1 MLISTLCLWRQQQLH
16 LSMKSIFRKP
26 YSSSQCRCE
35 GVGEIH
41 CHSNVETV
49 ELATCSGGV
58 IHGVG
63 KTGFMNGKY
72 GSKSK
77 GCDITGVVSA
87 DTMIIK
93 CGSSTYTL
101 SK

>member
-1 MLISTLCLWRQQQLH
+1 MLLINQRIHCYQ
-16 LSMKSIFRKP
+16 IFRKP

-41 CHSNVETV
+41 CHSNVENV

-58 IHGVG
+58 IHGVD
-63 KTGFMNGKY
+63 KTGFLGGKY

-77 GCDITGVVSA
+77 GCEMTGVVSA

-93 CGSSTYTL
+93 CGSSTSTL